1 MPDNHF
7 PHVHIPIGTIKESTE
22 DRTTVRL
29 IPPHPNENKLYP
41 QATILTRDPST
52 GAHAKAVVRVVE
64 TQGNL
69 ARFEILELET
79 EPEWPE
85 GADPL
90 ATGKPVYLAMPGT
103 FEPDPH
109 AQGTDAEIQAHL
121 EKTHRQGHGPAE
133 NLQESNE
140 QI

>member
-1 MPDNHF
+1 MATNH
-7 PHVHIPIGTIKESTE
+7 VILPIGIIKESTGA
-22 DRTTVRL
+22 RTTIGL
-29 IPPHPNENKLYP
+29 IPPHPSADKLQP
-41 QATILTRDPST
+41 QMNILTRDSGT